1 MLLMVEKG
9 ILGGITDAIHRYTKA
24 NNKYMKNYYKN
35 KELSYLIYLDA
46 NNLYGCAILQKLLVV
61 GFKLKKNILKF
72 NEKFI
77 KNCNEDSYKG
87 YIFEVDVEYPKEL
100 FFNKHKDLSFLPE
113 KMKTKL
119 IGPEKR
125 VCNIHNKKN
134 YVVHIRALKQAS
146 NYRLML
152 KKVHNVIEFNQ
163 KAWLKP
169 YIEMNTKIRKNAKND
184 F

>member
-1 MLLMVEKG
+1 MLLMVEKR

-24 NNKYMKNYYKN
+24 NNKYMKNYCKN

-46 NNLYGCAILQKLLVV
+46 NNFYGCAILQKLLVV

-125 VCNIHNKKN
+125 VCNIHNKKKLCCP
-134 YVVHIRALKQAS
+134 HKSFKAS
-146 NYRLML
+146 IKLWI
-152 KKVHNVIEFNQ
+152 NVE
-163 KAWLKP
+163 KS
-169 YIEMNTKIRKNAKND
+169 T
-184 F
+184 